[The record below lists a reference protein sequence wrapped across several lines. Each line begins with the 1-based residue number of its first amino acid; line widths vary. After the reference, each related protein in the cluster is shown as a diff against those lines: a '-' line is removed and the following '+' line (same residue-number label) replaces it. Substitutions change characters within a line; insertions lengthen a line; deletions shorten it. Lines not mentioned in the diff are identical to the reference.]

1 MKTVIWIVKLLLF
14 FAALT
19 FAVKNT
25 DSVTVRYYLGVEWQA
40 PLIFVIL
47 VVFCLGAIAGALVSL
62 GPVIRLRREVSRLR
76 KQVSSSSATAAAK
89 TDPDA
94 APRAAASHMPDVV

>member
-14 FAALT
+14 FVALT

-25 DSVTVRYYLGVEWQA
+25 DSVTVRYYLGAEWQA

-47 VVFCLGAIAGALVSL
+47 VVFCLGAAAGAIVSL
-62 GPVIRLRREVSRLR
+62 APVIRLRREVSRLR
-76 KQVSSSSATAAAK
+76 KQVSSPSAAVAK
-89 TDPDA
+89 TDVDA
-94 APRAAASHMPDVV
+94 PSRAAASNMPDVI